1 MSFKKQMKVLLI
13 FDSPF
18 EPSADFCFEEE
29 FKKKDWK
36 AERGVREALIELG
49 HEVTCLG
56 LYRDVF
62 PLVSF
67 IKNNSPDVVFNLT
80 EIFSNNPVLDM
91 NVVALLELIG
101 IPYTG
106 CSSAGMLI
114 CKNKALAKELLSF
127 HQINTPQFAVI
138 KLGKRILLPKKIHY
152 PVLVKPLKEEASY
165 GVSLNSL
172 VDDEKD
178 YISRV
183 RYVHETFHTDA
194 LVEEYMEG
202 RELYVSLIGNLNLE
216 VFSCREMVFEGVP
229 EDEPKFATFK
239 AKWDEK
245 YRQKWGIKNRF
256 AHSFSEGVMDQIV
269 AVCRE
274 AYDLLQITGYGR
286 MDLRLTPDNTIMLI
300 EANPNPHIA
309 PDEDFA
315 LSALKSGLTYSE
327 LIQKILKLAF
337 DR

>member
-1 MSFKKQMKVLLI
+1 MQVLLI

-18 EPSADFCFEEE
+18 EPPEDFCFEEE
-29 FKKKDWK
+29 FKKPDWK
-36 AERGVREALIELG
+36 AEKAVREALLELG
-49 HEVTCLG
+49 HEVICLG
-56 LYRDVF
+56 LYHDIL
-62 PLVSF
+62 PLVSL
-67 IKNNSPDVVFNLT
+67 IKNNPPDVVFNLT

-127 HQINTPQFAVI
+127 HHIRTPQFAVI
-138 KLGKRILLPKKIHY
+138 KQGKRILLPEKIQF

-165 GVSLNSL
+165 GISLNSL
-172 VDDEKD
+172 VDHEKD

-183 RYVHETFHTDA
+183 RYVHDTFHTDA
-194 LVEEYMEG
+194 LVEEYMVG
-202 RELYVSLIGNLNLE
+202 RELYVSLIGNLQLE
-216 VFSCREMVFEGVP
+216 VFPCREMVFEGVP
-229 EDEPKFATFK
+229 QHEPKFATFK

-256 AHSFSEGVMDQIV
+256 AHPFSEGVMEQINTI
-269 AVCRE
+269 CKQ

-286 MDLRLTPDNTIMLI
+286 MDLRLTPDNQIMLI
-300 EANPNPHIA
+300 EANPNPYIA

-315 LSALKSGLTYSE
+315 LSALKRGLSYPE
-327 LIQKILKLAF
+327 LIQKILKLACKKPLSSNF
-337 DR
+337 